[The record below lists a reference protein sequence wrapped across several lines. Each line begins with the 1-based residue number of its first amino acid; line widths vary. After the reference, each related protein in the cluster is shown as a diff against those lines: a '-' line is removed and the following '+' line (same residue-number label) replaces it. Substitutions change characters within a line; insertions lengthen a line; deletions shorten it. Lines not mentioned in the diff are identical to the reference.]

1 VELRERAGENRQSIL
16 RDTALTAEVPFRPDA
31 SYVFGVAARVPLDV
45 DLEDKLLYGL
55 TPMRLGYLIV
65 GLLAAFS
72 IWSAHWGPGVL
83 RGAIA
88 TILGAVGVVAAWGR
102 WRGRALDGWAVD
114 LVTFVLANFRVSRH

>member
-1 VELRERAGENRQSIL
+1 M
-16 RDTALTAEVPFRPDA
+16 
-31 SYVFGVAARVPLDV
+31 AARVPLDV

-72 IWSAHWGPGVL
+72 IWSAHWGPGAL
-83 RGAIA
+83 RGALA
-88 TILGAVGVVAAWGR
+88 TILGTVGVVAAWGR